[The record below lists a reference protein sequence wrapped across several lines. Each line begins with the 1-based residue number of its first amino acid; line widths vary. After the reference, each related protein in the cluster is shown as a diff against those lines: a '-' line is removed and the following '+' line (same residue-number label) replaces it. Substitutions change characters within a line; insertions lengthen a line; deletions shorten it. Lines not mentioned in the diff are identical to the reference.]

1 MRPTMKTLLR
11 FTLAA
16 PLPWLLLM
24 AIGSRPQAQLQMVLV
39 DRDGHRTPVGPAPSS
54 TFAPRVSPDGRE
66 VVFDTLDDSQLWIAK
81 LSDVASKRRLSTGG
95 SNRGP
100 LWSGDGKRLFYIT
113 DDQGAETLFWRM
125 ADGSGVPELLTKP
138 ARAPESWS
146 AKESTLS
153 FITLNPGGDYDI
165 WTYSL
170 ATRQRTPFIVI
181 PRSAQHS
188 SHFSPDGRWIAYVS
202 AETGRLEVYVRPFP
216 AGTPAVQVSHNGGG
230 HPLWSPDQKELYF
243 DNNDRMF
250 AASISTAPTFTAAPP
265 RELPIQGFVQGP
277 LRRQYDLT
285 PDGKHFLMLVP
296 Y

>member
-1 MRPTMKTLLR
+1 MKTFLR
-11 FTLAA
+11 FTLAV
-16 PLPWLLLM
+16 PLSCLLLM
-24 AIGSRPQAQLQMVLV
+24 AIGIPPQAQLQMVLV
-39 DRDGHRTPVGPAPSS
+39 DRDGHRTLVGPAPASI
-54 TFAPRVSPDGRE
+54 FAPRVSPDGRE
-66 VVFDTLDDSQLWIAK
+66 VLLDTSNDGQLWIAK
-81 LSDVASKRRLSTGG
+81 LSDIASKRRLSTGG

-100 LWSGDGKRLFYIT
+100 LWSGDGKRIFYIT

-125 ADGSGVPELLTKP
+125 ADGSGAPELLTKP

-146 AKESTLS
+146 AKDSTLS
-153 FITLNPGGDYDI
+153 FITLNTGGDYDI

-170 ATRQRTPFIVI
+170 VTRQRTPFIVI
-181 PRSAQHS
+181 PGSAQHS

-243 DNNDRMF
+243 DSNGRMF
-250 AASISTAPTFTAAPP
+250 SASISTVPTFTAAPP
-265 RELPIQGFVQGP
+265 RELPIHGFVQGP

-285 PDGKHFLMLVP
+285 PDGKHFLMLFP
-296 Y
+296 D